1 MIINDLILMLKD
13 IAMKLWHNFSVCKDN
28 YFFKES
34 VIYFSYI
41 CFV

>member
-1 MIINDLILMLKD
+1 MIINDLTIKLKV
-13 IAMKLWHNFSVCKDN
+13 IAIKIWYTFSGCKDN